1 MVVGL
6 VAGVIALGSTVIR
19 VYHYHITLLPLSEST
34 LRVIYACG
42 FLRTAVSMQPS
53 FRGTFR
59 PGVAGRFDLSEGGL
73 DCCLG
78 GFGGWGMGFWGIL
91 RLAGF

>member
-19 VYHYHITLLPLSEST
+19 VYHYHITLLRLSEST
-34 LRVIYACG
+34 LRDTCECG
-42 FLRTAVSMQPS
+42 FLRTAVTMQPS

-59 PGVAGRFDLSEGGL
+59 AGVAGRFDLSQGGL
-73 DCCLG
+73 DIVG
-78 GFGGWGMGFWGIL
+78 
-91 RLAGF
+91 